1 MQTLVVASANPSK
14 LRELKAILN
23 ELNAELKSQS
33 ELGVESVEENGLSF
47 VENSLIKARH
57 ASAETGLPA
66 LADDSGLVVD
76 ILDGAPGIHS
86 ARYAGPDTSDADNL
100 KRLLKELAE
109 HDDKTFDAHFH
120 CAASYV
126 RNVQD
131 PVPIIAEADWH
142 GYIIRDPKGHD
153 GFGYDP
159 VFYIPELECTAAE
172 LPQATKNRL
181 SHRALAFKTLCTK
194 LQRL

>member
-1 MQTLVVASANPSK
+1 MQTLVIASANPAK
-14 LRELKAILN
+14 LRELKVILN
-23 ELNAELKSQS
+23 GLDVELKSQS
-33 ELGVESVEENGLSF
+33 ELGVASVEENGLSF

-57 ASAETGLPA
+57 ASAGTGLPA

-76 ILDGAPGIHS
+76 ILSGAPGIRS
-86 ARYAGPDTSDADNL
+86 ARYAGRDASDADNL

-109 HDDKTFDAHFH
+109 HDGETFDAHFH

-142 GYIIRDPKGHD
+142 GCIIRNPQGHD

-159 VFYIPELECTAAE
+159 VFYLPKLKCTAAE
-172 LPQATKNRL
+172 LSQATKNQL
-181 SHRALAFKTLCTK
+181 SHRALAFKKLCTK
-194 LQRL
+194 LQRM

>member
-1 MQTLVVASANPSK
+1 MHQTATVVRQPKQYPS
-14 LRELKAILN
+14 LP
-23 ELNAELKSQS
+23 
-33 ELGVESVEENGLSF
+33 LS
-47 VENSLIKARH
+47 LY

-86 ARYAGPDTSDADNL
+86 ARYAGHDASDADNL

-142 GYIIRDPKGHD
+142 GYIIRYPKGHD

-172 LPQATKNRL
+172 LPQATKNQL